1 MKRFVK
7 VVACLALA
15 AFMLGLAAP
24 AAYAETRRIE
34 VTVAAS
40 DPSIF
45 GYSYYFDSRKM
56 HVDYLKKIKVEVFA
70 GGSKV
75 KETVLD
81 NYYASRDIWMNTD
94 KPGAIKIRLELDWRD
109 NSGPARKEY
118 AYTGPGQKII
128 LEVASIE
135 QLLPDF
141 KYKQLLEPYF
151 K

>member
-109 NSGPARKEY
+109 GSGPARKEY

-128 LEVASIE
+128 LEVAGIE